1 MTQRR
6 KSDETYRLSIIPGGA
21 PTDTRLEPRDLQVLC
36 LLGRH
41 TQRNGWCRRSQVRM
55 AEELHVGRATIYR
68 SLKRLVDAGYVEQ
81 RAEGRAGIDPPQK
94 GEQPF
99 ASYAYRVLLD
109 REMEEV
115 DEGGAHERAGGVP
128 MHDGH
133 PVPTQDGHPVPIS
146 RAPLIEP
153 TPLEQPPNKSARAR
167 AAGGGEERP
176 PARKKYSDAFER
188 FWAEIRKWPEFTT
201 IWSKPSV
208 WDAWQALG
216 LAGELLEPGDMVAA
230 AREYGRERT
239 RLNAEAVKQ
248 RKTPQ
253 HTKHPAN
260 FLREKLFLGI
270 HEALA
275 ERKAS
280 AGPPR
285 RISIDAGHVE
295 RLRRA
300 GISDDLIAAWFG
312 DGEFDEG
319 QPVIFRAATLV
330 KADWIAQRFAAHL
343 ERAFGAPVIVTVKQE
358 RAA

>member
-1 MTQRR
+1 MSIRLMSAVWDSRCYEGGTLLVLLALADWANDDGMRIYPGLPQLAAKARLTVRQAQRALR
-6 KSDETYRLSIIPGGA
+6 RLKEDGVIVATDGAKGGRGRVTHYRLIIERVTKLHALDDGA
-21 PTDTRLEPRDLQVLC
+21 ERVTSTAQKGDMSHRERVTCETERV
-36 LLGRH
+36 
-41 TQRNGWCRRSQVRM
+41 TF
-55 AEELHVGRATIYR
+55 ATAHI
-68 SLKRLVDAGYVEQ
+68 DNHQ
-81 RAEGRAGIDPPQK
+81 DPP
-94 GEQPF
+94 
-99 ASYAYRVLLD
+99 
-109 REMEEV
+109 
-115 DEGGAHERAGGVP
+115 
-128 MHDGH
+128 
-133 PVPTQDGHPVPIS
+133 
-146 RAPLIEP
+146 IEP
-153 TPLEQPPNKSARAR
+153 SIPTNARAR
-167 AAGGGEERP
+167 AAGGGDERP

-312 DGEFDEG
+312 DGQFEEG
-319 QPVIFRAATLV
+319 QFVTFRAATLV

-343 ERAFGAPVIVTVKQE
+343 ERAFGGPVVVTVKQE